1 MTRKPLDQTEKLII
15 RLLQDDGRMATA
27 EIARRLNSSE
37 PTIRKKLSQLVQ
49 DGRLRIRAAADPVE
63 LGYEASA
70 FIGIDVE
77 RNAIIKV
84 ATVLRQYS
92 FVDSVA
98 VTTGPYDLIVKAC
111 FKTLRDLYDFILVEL
126 AAVEG
131 IKDSNS
137 LMILQSIKNDGLIG
151 VAGLEDG
158 RVHESQTQ
166 GES

>member
-1 MTRKPLDQTEKLII
+1 MKPKPLDQAERLII
-15 RLLQDDGRMATA
+15 RLLQEDGRMPTA
-27 EIARRLNSSE
+27 EMARRLSISE
-37 PTIRKKLSQLVQ
+37 PTVRKKLSQLTQ
-49 DGRLRIRAAADPVE
+49 EGRVRIRATADPVD

-84 ATVLRQYS
+84 AKVLQQYS

-111 FKTLRDLYDFILVEL
+111 FETLSDLYDFILVEL
-126 AAVEG
+126 AAVDG

-137 LMILQSIKNDGLIG
+137 LMILQTIKNDGLIG

-158 RVHESQTQ
+158 PNNESPNDK
-166 GES
+166 S

>member
-1 MTRKPLDQTEKLII
+1 MKPRQLDQTEKLVI
-15 RLLQDDGRMATA
+15 RLLQEDGRMSTA
-27 EIARRLNSSE
+27 EMARRLNISE
-37 PTIRKKLSQLVQ
+37 PTVRKKLGQLTQ
-49 DGRLRIRAAADPVE
+49 EGRVRIRATADPVD

-77 RNAIIKV
+77 RDAIIKV
-84 ATVLRQYS
+84 AKVLQQYP

-98 VTTGPYDLIVKAC
+98 VTTGPYDLIIKAC
-111 FKTLRDLYDFILVEL
+111 FRTLRDLYDFILIEL

-137 LMILQSIKNDGLIG
+137 LMILQNIKNDGLIG

-158 RVHESQTQ
+158 PNHESQNDKP
-166 GES
+166 

>member
-1 MTRKPLDQTEKLII
+1 
-15 RLLQDDGRMATA
+15 MATA
-27 EIARRLNSSE
+27 EMARRLGISE
-37 PTIRKKLSQLVQ
+37 PTVRKKLTQLTQ
-49 DGRLRIRAAADPVE
+49 EGRVRIRATADPVD

-77 RNAIIKV
+77 RDAIIKV
-84 ATVLRQYS
+84 AKVLEQYS

-98 VTTGPYDLIVKAC
+98 VTTGPYDLIIKAC
-111 FKTLRDLYDFILVEL
+111 FQTLRDLYDFILIEL

-137 LMILQSIKNDGLIG
+137 LMILQNIKNDGLIG

-158 RVHESQTQ
+158 PGNESQND
-166 GES
+166 

>member
-1 MTRKPLDQTEKLII
+1 M
-15 RLLQDDGRMATA
+15 
-27 EIARRLNSSE
+27 
-37 PTIRKKLSQLVQ
+37 
-49 DGRLRIRAAADPVE
+49 RIRATADPVD

-84 ATVLRQYS
+84 AKVLQQYS

-98 VTTGPYDLIVKAC
+98 VTTGPYDLIIKAC
-111 FKTLRDLYDFILVEL
+111 FETLRDLYDFILVEL
-126 AAVEG
+126 AAVDG

-137 LMILQSIKNDGLIG
+137 LMILQNIKTDGLIG

-158 RVHESQTQ
+158 PNNESQDNKP
-166 GES
+166 